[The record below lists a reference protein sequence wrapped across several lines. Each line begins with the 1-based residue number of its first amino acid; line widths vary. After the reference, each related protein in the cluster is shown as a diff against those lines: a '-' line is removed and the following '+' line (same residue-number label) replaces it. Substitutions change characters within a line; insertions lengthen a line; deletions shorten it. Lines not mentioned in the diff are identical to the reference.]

1 MSENSNK
8 PKTLFWIIGV
18 IAVIW
23 NLMGVAAY
31 LSQAYMTDA
40 YQDLYNAEQLEIITG
55 APSWAVGAFAIAVF
69 GGTLGSILMLFR
81 KQLANILLSISFVGI
96 VIQLIY
102 NFFMANSLQVFG
114 AAAAIQPV
122 LTLVFGLFL
131 VIYTKNKIKEGIL
144 S

>member
-81 KQLANILLSISFVGI
+81 KRLANILLSISFVGI

>member
-81 KQLANILLSISFVGI
+81 KRLANILLSISFVGI
-96 VIQLIY
+96 VVQLIY